1 GGRAHREHLVP
12 GAGDAVGP
20 GGVHVV
26 GVLPDEVDVGRL
38 VQAGAGG
45 GVLVVVAEG
54 QGPGDAAVLHRPHH
68 VVQRL
73 LRLQGGAGG
82 AVDDVAVEEDDVG
95 PDVIEHRVLQCDRAT
110 VGARTVLGVV
120 ELDDGEGAVLT
131 ESQLTAHDAVLG
143 GGALDPGRGGSGRS
157 RPDGRQTGRRR
168 SGGGAQEM
176 STGRGGGRGG
186 GVHGSPICGVGA
198 GTRTANT
205 VCRPPR

>member
-1 GGRAHREHLVP
+1 VLAGDLLRGVAAGVDQPQREGVPRRGGRAHREHLVP

-82 AVDDVAVEEDDVG
+82 AVDDVAVEEDDV
-95 PDVIEHRVLQCDRAT
+95 
-110 VGARTVLGVV
+110 
-120 ELDDGEGAVLT
+120 
-131 ESQLTAHDAVLG
+131 
-143 GGALDPGRGGSGRS
+143 
-157 RPDGRQTGRRR
+157 
-168 SGGGAQEM
+168 
-176 STGRGGGRGG
+176 
-186 GVHGSPICGVGA
+186 
-198 GTRTANT
+198 
-205 VCRPPR
+205 